1 MTTFRAAVPKPWSTR
16 WRRRFEGKSRT
27 LSAGLL
33 AGIGDLIGIDDA
45 GAAIL
50 IFDRMSDAE
59 LEAARSWLVTAPGY
73 RAALERLG
81 QGRG

>member
-1 MTTFRAAVPKPWSTR
+1 MDELLSGEAAHVMALLR
-16 WRRRFEGKSRT
+16 MAGVSRE

-33 AGIGDLIGIDDA
+33 AGIGDLLGISDV
-45 GAAIL
+45 GAAIG
-50 IFDRMSDAE
+50 IFDGMSDEEAR
-59 LEAARSWLVTAPGY
+59 AARSWLLTDPVY

>member
-1 MTTFRAAVPKPWSTR
+1 LLRMAGV
-16 WRRRFEGKSRT
+16 SRE

-33 AGIGDLIGIDDA
+33 AGIGDLLGISDA
-45 GAAIL
+45 GAAIG
-50 IFDRMSDAE
+50 IFDRISDDQAK
-59 LEAARSWLVTAPGY
+59 AARSWLLTDPTY

>member
-1 MTTFRAAVPKPWSTR
+1 MAGV
-16 WRRRFEGKSRT
+16 SRD

-33 AGIGDLIGIDDA
+33 AGIGDLLGISDA
-45 GAAIL
+45 GAAIGL
-50 IFDRMSDAE
+50 FDRISDDQAQ
-59 LEAARSWLVTAPGY
+59 AARSWLLTDPIF

>member
-1 MTTFRAAVPKPWSTR
+1 M
-16 WRRRFEGKSRT
+16 SRE

-33 AGIGDLIGIDDA
+33 AGIGDLLGITDA
-45 GAAIL
+45 GTAIT
-50 IFDRMSDAE
+50 IFDRLTDAE
-59 LEAARSWLVTAPGY
+59 VQAARSWLVTAPTY